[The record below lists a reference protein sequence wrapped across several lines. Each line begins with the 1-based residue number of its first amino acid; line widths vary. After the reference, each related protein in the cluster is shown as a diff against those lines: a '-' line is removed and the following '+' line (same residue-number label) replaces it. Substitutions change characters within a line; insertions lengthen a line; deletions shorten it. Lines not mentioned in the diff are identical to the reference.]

1 MKAPGYIFL
10 LLFCMA
16 LLVAA
21 CEQAEMHSV
30 YLANNQEALYVPYQN
45 DERPVRFDVEPG
57 TPARAIATNLRE
69 AGLIGDTRLFEAYV
83 RANNIA
89 QRLEAGTYLL
99 SPSMTMV
106 EIVEALQNSRA
117 QGIAVTIPE
126 GWRLEQTADYLS
138 EAEVVDGDEYRSM
151 ALSGELGDL
160 DTSRFEFLNTRPAG
174 ASLEGYLFPDT
185 YELPA
190 AGATASDLLN
200 RQLSNFAAQVVPLYE
215 EAVTSGSTD
224 LDLYAVLV
232 VASIVEREAVV
243 PDERPAIAGVY
254 LNRLAIGMRLEA
266 DPTVQY
272 AMGYQP
278 AANQWWK
285 TPVFLEEYSRVDSP
299 YNTYLYPGIPPGPIA
314 SPGLGS
320 IRAVLYPEEHNYIF
334 FVATPDG
341 TGAHIFAETWDE
353 HVQNVRR
360 YQQGQ

>member
-1 MKAPGYIFL
+1 LKAPGLIFL
-10 LLFCMA
+10 LIFSLSW
-16 LLVAA
+16 LVVG

-30 YLANNQEALYVPYQN
+30 YLANNREALHAPYR
-45 DERPVRFDVEPG
+45 DDDRPVRFEVAPG
-57 TPARAIATNLRE
+57 TPARTIAANLRE
-69 AGLIGDTRLFEAYV
+69 AGLIGDPRLFEAYV
-83 RANNIA
+83 RANGIA
-89 QRLEAGTYLL
+89 QRLEAGVYVL
-99 SPSMTMV
+99 SPSMPMV

-126 GWRLEQTADYLS
+126 GWRLEQTADYLNQS
-138 EAEVVDGDEYRSM
+138 QVVDGDEYREM
-151 ALSGELGDL
+151 ALSGELTGI

-185 YELPA
+185 YELPPM
-190 AGATASDLLN
+190 GATAADLLN
-200 RQLSNFAAQVVPLYE
+200 RQLTNFANQVVPLYE
-215 EAVTSGSTD
+215 EAVASGSTD

-232 VASIVEREAVV
+232 LASIVERESVV
-243 PDERPAIAGVY
+243 PEERPAIAGVY
-254 LNRLAIGMRLEA
+254 LNRLAIGMKLDA

-278 AANQWWK
+278 ETGQWWK
-285 TPVFLEEYSRVDSP
+285 TPVFLEEYSSVDSP
-299 YNTYLYPGIPPGPIA
+299 YNTYIYPGIPPGPIA
-314 SPGLGS
+314 NPGLGS

-341 TGAHIFAETWDE
+341 SGAHIFAETWDE